1 MEQMQKIKYFFRN
14 INLIN
19 TLLLVL
25 ITFFVIYSILPSFYT
40 DIKYFL
46 PAIEKRHEVAEKT
59 ESVFSPHSP
68 AEYLIIGDDN
78 IFHPERI
85 IPREKLVEK
94 EVPKP
99 DFVLYGT
106 MVSDELGIAYLE
118 DIKAPRTTTGRGK
131 RQIPV
136 REGDVLSGF
145 TVKDIEANRVIM
157 VRGEERMVVNIFDK
171 RKTRTSEPTESVA
184 KPSPGQ
190 PAQAVQPA
198 IQQAPAQAIQPIR
211 RPVPDRQRAV
221 AAPQPPARGDSAERP
236 PPRSAFESTVRDF
249 FDRPKQ

>member
-1 MEQMQKIKYFFRN
+1 MNNIKYLFQN
-14 INLIN
+14 INIIN
-19 TLLLVL
+19 ALLLVL
-25 ITFFVIYSILPSFYT
+25 ITFFVNYSILPSFYT
-40 DIKYFL
+40 DIKYTL
-46 PAIEKRHEVAEKT
+46 PSMKKSVGVAEKS
-59 ESVFSPHSP
+59 EPVFVPPSPT
-68 AEYLIIGDDN
+68 EYLIIGDDN

-85 IPREKLVEK
+85 IPLEKKVEK

-106 MVSDELGIAYLE
+106 MVSDELGVAYIE
-118 DIKAPRTTTGRGK
+118 DLKAPRTTTGRGK

-136 REGDVLSGF
+136 RKGDVLSGF
-145 TVKDIEANRVIM
+145 TVKDIEANRVVM

-171 RKTRTSEPTESVA
+171 RKARTPEPAESVA

-198 IQQAPAQAIQPIR
+198 IQQVPAQAAQPAR
-211 RPVPDRQRAV
+211 QPVPSRQRAV
-221 AAPQPPARGDSAERP
+221 ELPQRPTRGDSAVRP

-249 FDRPKQ
+249 FDRPNQ